1 MKLKNN
7 YKKKVF
13 NVLLNQLI
21 LKKLKRFYKLILMYL
36 HFIHLMKKTK
46 LSLESTKHNKKLMYY
61 ITLNN
66 HSIMKLIFY
75 ILKIMIINIIH

>member
-1 MKLKNN
+1 MRLKNN

-46 LSLESTKHNKKLMYY
+46 HNKKLMYY

-66 HSIMKLIFY
+66 HLIMKLIFY
-75 ILKIMIINIIH
+75 ILKMKMNNITH

>member
-13 NVLLNQLI
+13 NALLKQLI
-21 LKKLKRFYKLILMYL
+21 FKKLKRFYKLILMYL

-46 LSLESTKHNKKLMYY
+46 HNKKLMYY
-61 ITLNN
+61 IIQNN
-66 HSIMKLIFY
+66 HIKMKLIFY
-75 ILKIMIINIIH
+75 ILKIMTINIIH